1 MNIKNSNQFLASF
14 GLLTLIMIGF
24 TNFNLVREYKKID
37 LSDPFKNYLSMP
49 SIPHSVL
56 KFSGS
61 NGYPIEIRYS
71 DVNTIKVLRS
81 RVEHVHQNITADTLY
96 IDFTGANISKNQS
109 QYSNTPPAIV
119 LQRNVLPEIIISDIH
134 CKIAD
139 FDAEELRLTVK
150 GNALCEIKD
159 CHLNTMN
166 VEVSNNGHLEFF
178 HENSVRSL
186 QLAMRNTSSAYL
198 KNVNLH
204 HIEQDLTDSVSII
217 LSNDVFNAL
226 VK

>member
-1 MNIKNSNQFLASF
+1 MNMKKSNQFLASL
-14 GLLTLIMIGF
+14 GLLTFIMICY

-37 LSDPFKNYLSMP
+37 LSDPFKNYLSLP

-56 KFSGS
+56 KLSGS
-61 NGYPIEIRYS
+61 NGYPIVI
-71 DVNTIKVLRS
+71 
-81 RVEHVHQNITADTLY
+81 
-96 IDFTGANISKNQS
+96 
-109 QYSNTPPAIV
+109 
-119 LQRNVLPEIIISDIH
+119 QRNVLSEIIISDIH

-139 FDAEELRLTVK
+139 FDAEELRLTVN
-150 GNALCEIKD
+150 GNALSEIKD

-178 HENSVRSL
+178 HENSVDSL
-186 QLAMRNTSSAYL
+186 QLAMSNTSSVYL

-217 LSNDVFNAL
+217 LSNDVFTAL
-226 VK
+226 VN